1 MRRRPSQ
8 RWHTKVANPYLD
20 EEHAPERF
28 PWATTPLRCA
38 VRSVGVNQHDLDR
51 ARRLVDESAKVVVLT
66 GAGVSTASGIPDFR
80 GPEGVW
86 TKDPAAERLSDID
99 AFTSSSDIREQ
110 AWGRLLSRRG
120 VDVQP
125 NPAHYAL
132 VAFERTGKLTALVT
146 QNIDGLHVKAGSD
159 PALVIEVHG
168 NSRTTRC
175 LRCGDELPTATI
187 LDRVAAGE
195 RDPHCHAIV
204 ENVECG
210 GLLKT
215 AVVSF
220 GQPLPAADFARAE
233 YLAKTS
239 DLLICIGSTL
249 SVRPVAGLVPKALDR
264 GAKLII
270 INAEPTPFDDEA
282 DVVIRGD
289 IPVVLRELMGTPSKE

>member
-8 RWHTKVANPYLD
+8 LWHTGWQICASTKRTRTHVARGRTLVCD
-20 EEHAPERF
+20 CA
-28 PWATTPLRCA
+28 LR
-38 VRSVGVNQHDLDR
+38 SDGVNQHDLDT
-51 ARRLVDESAKVVVLT
+51 ARQLIEQSAKVVVLT

-80 GPEGVW
+80 GPDGVW

-99 AFTSSSDIREQ
+99 AFTSSSEIREQ
-110 AWGRLLSRRG
+110 AWGRLLLATRRRRAAQSRALRAG
-120 VDVQP
+120 RVR
-125 NPAHYAL
+125 AHRQAHGARHTKHRRPPREGRL
-132 VAFERTGKLTALVT
+132 
-146 QNIDGLHVKAGSD
+146 GSK
-159 PALVIEVHG
+159 LVIEVHG

-175 LRCGDELPTATI
+175 LRCGDELPTATV
-187 LDRVAAGE
+187 LERVAAGE
-195 RDPHCHAIV
+195 RDPHCRAMV

-220 GQPLPAADFARAE
+220 GQPLPAGDFARAE
-233 YLAKTS
+233 YLAKTC

-282 DVVIRGD
+282 DVVVRGD
-289 IPVVLRELMGTPSKE
+289 IPVVLGELLGAASS

>member
-1 MRRRPSQ
+1 MRPGSSQ
-8 RWHTKVANPYLD
+8 LWHTKVANRCVD
-20 EEHAPERF
+20 EAHAPAQC
-28 PWATTPLRCA
+28 PWSTARLHCA
-38 VRSVGVNQHDLDR
+38 VRSDGVNQHDLDR
-51 ARRLVDESAKVVVLT
+51 ARRLIEDSAKVVVLT

-99 AFTSSSDIREQ
+99 AFTSSSEIRER
-110 AWGRLLSRRG
+110 AWGRLLSRR
-120 VDVQP
+120 DVEVEP
-125 NPAHYAL
+125 NPAHFAL

-159 PALVIEVHG
+159 PQLVIEVHG

-175 LRCGDELPTATI
+175 LQCGDELPTATV
-187 LDRVAAGE
+187 LERVAAGE
-195 RDPHCHAIV
+195 RDPHCRAIV

-220 GQPLPAADFARAE
+220 GQPLPAGDFNRAE
-233 YLAKTS
+233 YSAKTC

-270 INAEPTPFDDEA
+270 INAEPTPFDDQA
-282 DVVIRGD
+282 DVVVRGD
-289 IPVVLRELMGTPSKE
+289 IPVVLSELLGADS

>member
-1 MRRRPSQ
+1 
-8 RWHTKVANPYLD
+8 VANPYLD
-20 EEHAPERF
+20 EGHAPERF

-99 AFTSSSDIREQ
+99 AFTSSSEIREQ

-125 NPAHYAL
+125 NPAHFAL

-159 PALVIEVHG
+159 PQLVIEVHG

-175 LRCGDELPTATI
+175 LRCGDELPTTTV
-187 LDRVAAGE
+187 LERVVAGE
-195 RDPHCHAIV
+195 RDPHCHVII

-220 GQPLPAADFARAE
+220 GQPLPAGDFARAE
-233 YLAKTS
+233 YLAKTC

-270 INAEPTPFDDEA
+270 INAEATPFDQDA
-282 DVVIRGD
+282 DVVLRGD
-289 IPVVLRELMGTPSKE
+289 IPIVLGELFGTTP